1 MVTIHA
7 VRYRYPS
14 YAGNALFEESSA
26 HLREVHFARLLC
38 TILQDLDKTDIPT
51 SLIAHTQLK
60 EIVHP
65 F

>member
-1 MVTIHA
+1 MLSDMLSI
-7 VRYRYPS
+7 YPS
-14 YAGNALFEESSA
+14 CAGNALFEESSV